1 MKIKVNKQK
10 TAILVYL
17 IATCFRWFFI
27 GIFGGIR
34 IQILLLLGSILL
46 LLIQGRFRRNMI
58 RLSAI
63 WMLYGFSI
71 FFNLYYKGIH
81 NQSTTLYAIMLLEI
95 LVVLCFLDASLDTY
109 ESSVKFLVVYGG
121 INAIF
126 VLLHFVLGDTFT
138 SIYYLFLNS
147 DAQTLAENYV
157 HLGHF
162 FGFFYMPA
170 DPAGLIAY
178 TIVFLLLGYFVLS
191 NRKINKWV
199 YLPIIVVFFVALIL
213 TGKKGVLFCSIAAFS
228 LVMLLIYA
236 SKNQWLK
243 ILRYVVV
250 VSVVLFVG
258 YIYIIANADNPV
270 IARLNVFFTN
280 LSTGERYDSYR
291 SVLYEYALSQW
302 QNNKFFGIGWRQFS
316 RLTVTEYGMASR
328 HEVNRDYLQ
337 LLCETGL
344 VGITLILIPLMVTL
358 RRMIYVLR
366 RMTRTEGLR
375 KQYRII
381 ALAGFIQL
389 FFVLYAFIE
398 IPFYDYTFF
407 AVYILSCAI
416 INRAYIECRG
426 SGKVRGSCSSVTWIK
441 SKQTHKNLPT

>member
-1 MKIKVNKQK
+1 MKIKINKQRI
-10 TAILVYL
+10 AILVFL

-27 GIFGGIR
+27 GIIGGIR
-34 IQILLLLGSILL
+34 IQILLLLGSIFLL
-46 LLIQGRFRRNMI
+46 LVQGRFRKKML
-58 RLSAI
+58 RLSSI
-63 WMLYGFSI
+63 WLLYGFSI
-71 FFNLYYKGIH
+71 CFNLYYKGIH
-81 NQSTTLYAIMLLEI
+81 SGSTTLYAIMLLEI
-95 LVVLCFLDASLDTY
+95 LVVLCLLDTSLDIY
-109 ESSVKFLVVYGG
+109 ESSVKFLVIYGG
-121 INAIF
+121 INAVF
-126 VLLHFVLGDTFT
+126 VLIHFILGDTFT
-138 SIYYLFLNS
+138 SLYYHFLNS

-178 TIVFLLLGYFVLS
+178 AIAFVLLGYFALS
-191 NRKINKWV
+191 DRKTNKWV
-199 YLPIIVVFFVALIL
+199 YIPIIAIFFVALIL

-228 LVMLLIYA
+228 LVILLIYA

-243 ILRYVVV
+243 VFRYIVA

-258 YIYIIANADNPV
+258 YIYIITNADNPV
-270 IARLNVFFTN
+270 IARLNEFFTN

-291 SVLYEYALSQW
+291 SVLYGYALSQW

-316 RLTVTEYGMASR
+316 RLTVEVYGMASG

-344 VGITLILIPLMVTL
+344 VGLTLTLIPLIVTL
-358 RRMIYVLR
+358 RRMIYVMR
-366 RMTRTEGLR
+366 RMPREKGLR
-375 KQYRII
+375 QHYRVI
-381 ALAGFIQL
+381 AFAGFIQL
-389 FFVLYAFIE
+389 FFVLYAFVE

-416 INRAYIECRG
+416 INRAYGECHGMRN
-426 SGKVRGSCSSVTWIK
+426 VRI
-441 SKQTHKNLPT
+441 LRPTYNEMSHG